1 MADEFIVKSA
11 VTERLYVKAYHDF
24 LDSELLNG
32 KEKIIFLLLKR
43 YLNFKGDDSGITGNV
58 YPTLDTLS
66 RQAGMT
72 KKTVAG
78 IIEKLEEK
86 GLIQVKQ
93 QGLNRPNIYTLRD
106 YGGIWQAKTEA
117 ELKTTIESYDEDAE
131 DAILIERLRKRG
143 YTIVKEKESV
153 SKADQSKK
161 DTDPSYNC
169 INVKNNTMN
178 DNLRQESSYSLEDIR
193 EHFEYDIMCYDHPDM
208 IPELDAVMNI
218 IQVIMRA
225 TKKTLRVG
233 GIDIAAQ
240 QVKDKIWKL
249 DQELIVYTINKYKEA
264 DAIKDPNA
272 YMTTLLYRAADQYTL
287 EIANKINLNK

>member
-24 LDSELLNG
+24 LDSTLLNG

-43 YLNFKGDDSGITGNV
+43 YLNFGNDDSGITGNV

-66 RQAGMT
+66 KQAGMT

-78 IIEKLEEK
+78 IIDRLAEK

-106 YGGIWQAKTEA
+106 YSGIWTAKTEA
-117 ELKTTIESYDEDAE
+117 ELKATIESYDEDAE

-143 YTIVKEKESV
+143 YTVAKEKEPKSV
-153 SKADQSKK
+153 ADQSKT
-161 DTDPSYNC
+161 DLDPSNSY
-169 INVKNNTMN
+169 INVKNDTIN
-178 DNLRQESSYSLEDIR
+178 DDQRQDSSYSLEEIR
-193 EHFEYDIMCYDHPDM
+193 EHYEYKIMCYDHPDM
-208 IPELDAVMNI
+208 IPELDAVMDI
-218 IQVIMRA
+218 IQVIMGT
-225 TKKTLRVG
+225 TKKTMRVG
-233 GIDIAAQ
+233 GVDITAQ

-249 DQELIVYTINKYKEA
+249 DQELIVYTLHKYKEA
-264 DAIKDPNA
+264 DTIKDPNA
-272 YMTTLLYRAADQYTL
+272 YMITLLYLAADQYTL

>member
-24 LDSELLNG
+24 LDSTLLNG

-43 YLNFKGDDSGITGNV
+43 YLNFGNDDSGITGNV

-66 RQAGMT
+66 KQAGMT

-78 IIEKLEEK
+78 IIDRLAEK

-106 YGGIWQAKTEA
+106 YSGIWTAKTEA
-117 ELKTTIESYDEDAE
+117 ELKATIESYDEDAE

-143 YTIVKEKESV
+143 YTVAKEKEPKSV
-153 SKADQSKK
+153 ADQSKT
-161 DTDPSYNC
+161 DLDPSNSY
-169 INVKNNTMN
+169 INVKNDTIN
-178 DNLRQESSYSLEDIR
+178 DDQRQDSSYSLEEIR
-193 EHFEYDIMCYDHPDM
+193 EHYEYKIMCYDHPDM
-208 IPELDAVMNI
+208 IPELDAVMDI
-218 IQVIMRA
+218 IQVIMGT
-225 TKKTLRVG
+225 TKKTIRVG
-233 GIDIAAQ
+233 GVDITAQ

-249 DQELIVYTINKYKEA
+249 DQELIVYTLHKYKEA
-264 DAIKDPNA
+264 DTIKDPNA
-272 YMTTLLYRAADQYTL
+272 YMITLLYRAADQYTL

>member
-66 RQAGMT
+66 KQAGMT

-78 IIEKLEEK
+78 IIDRLAEK

-106 YGGIWQAKTEA
+106 YSGIWTAKTEA
-117 ELKTTIESYDEDAE
+117 ELKATIESYDEDAE

-143 YTIVKEKESV
+143 YTVAKEKEPKSV
-153 SKADQSKK
+153 ADQSKT
-161 DTDPSYNC
+161 DLDPSNSY
-169 INVKNNTMN
+169 INVKNDTIN
-178 DNLRQESSYSLEDIR
+178 DDQRQDSSYSLEEIR
-193 EHFEYDIMCYDHPDM
+193 EHYEYKIMCYDHPDM
-208 IPELDAVMNI
+208 IPELDAVMDI
-218 IQVIMRA
+218 IQVIMGT
-225 TKKTLRVG
+225 TKKTMRVG
-233 GIDIAAQ
+233 GVDITAQ

-249 DQELIVYTINKYKEA
+249 DQELIVYTLHKYKEA
-264 DAIKDPNA
+264 DTIKDPNA
-272 YMTTLLYRAADQYTL
+272 YMITLLYRAADQYTL

>member
-24 LDSELLNG
+24 LDSTLLNG

-43 YLNFKGDDSGITGNV
+43 YLNFGNDDSGITGNV

-66 RQAGMT
+66 KQAGMT

-78 IIEKLEEK
+78 IIDRLAEK

-106 YGGIWQAKTEA
+106 YSGIWTAKTEA
-117 ELKTTIESYDEDAE
+117 ELKATIESYDEDAE

-143 YTIVKEKESV
+143 YTVAKEKEPKSV
-153 SKADQSKK
+153 ADQSKT
-161 DTDPSYNC
+161 DLDPSNSY
-169 INVKNNTMN
+169 INVKNDTIN
-178 DNLRQESSYSLEDIR
+178 DDQRQDSSYSLEEIR
-193 EHFEYDIMCYDHPDM
+193 EHYEYKIMCYDHPDM
-208 IPELDAVMNI
+208 IPELDAVMDI
-218 IQVIMRA
+218 IQVIMGT
-225 TKKTLRVG
+225 TKTTMRVG
-233 GIDIAAQ
+233 GVDITAQ

-249 DQELIVYTINKYKEA
+249 DQELIVYTLHKYKEA
-264 DAIKDPNA
+264 DTIKDPNA
-272 YMTTLLYRAADQYTL
+272 YMITLLYRAADQYTL

>member
-1 MADEFIVKSA
+1 
-11 VTERLYVKAYHDF
+11 
-24 LDSELLNG
+24 
-32 KEKIIFLLLKR
+32 
-43 YLNFKGDDSGITGNV
+43 
-58 YPTLDTLS
+58 
-66 RQAGMT
+66 
-72 KKTVAG
+72 
-78 IIEKLEEK
+78 
-86 GLIQVKQ
+86 
-93 QGLNRPNIYTLRD
+93 
-106 YGGIWQAKTEA
+106 
-117 ELKTTIESYDEDAE
+117 
-131 DAILIERLRKRG
+131 
-143 YTIVKEKESV
+143 
-153 SKADQSKK
+153 
-161 DTDPSYNC
+161 
-169 INVKNNTMN
+169 MN

-208 IPELDAVMNI
+208 IPELDAVMDI

-272 YMTTLLYRAADQYTL
+272 YMITLLYRAADQYTL

>member
-24 LDSELLNG
+24 LDSTLLNG

-43 YLNFKGDDSGITGNV
+43 YLNFGNDDSGITGNV

-66 RQAGMT
+66 KQAGVT

-78 IIEKLEEK
+78 IIDRLAEK

-106 YGGIWQAKTEA
+106 YSGIWTAKTEA

-143 YTIVKEKESV
+143 YTVVKEKESV

-208 IPELDAVMNI
+208 IPELDAVMDI

-272 YMTTLLYRAADQYTL
+272 YMITLLYRAADQYTL